1 MKLLPQ
7 TGHLQINLH
16 DFSYGKKKN
25 ILGNAVSKVLQ
36 IFWEEARFTNV
47 SAKQKPNLVVYVL
60 FVVKVS
66 RLNVT

>member
-1 MKLLPQ
+1 MIF
-7 TGHLQINLH
+7 HME
-16 DFSYGKKKN
+16 KKN